1 MWTMTLKGCR
11 KIISIAITKVKTSKY
26 GGYLQMCTFFSTILL
41 IETSETMQEFRRIG
55 TLYAHPNMFLL
66 NPIPSV
72 HNCGTV
78 INIQRFGLLH
88 MSNVLDNTA
97 SPKACRRR
105 RRKGGMVTLWPA
117 SSPPP
122 RGTFKEKLR
131 TNLDILRTPTFE
143 FVLMSLRVFL
153 KGAFRRWRGYT
164 KGWLGGEHCYMSEQL
179 KDAL

>member
-1 MWTMTLKGCR
+1 
-11 KIISIAITKVKTSKY
+11 
-26 GGYLQMCTFFSTILL
+26 MCTFFSTILL

-78 INIQRFGLLH
+78 INIQRFRLLH

-105 RRKGGMVTLWPA
+105 RRKGGMVTL
-117 SSPPP
+117 
-122 RGTFKEKLR
+122 
-131 TNLDILRTPTFE
+131 
-143 FVLMSLRVFL
+143 
-153 KGAFRRWRGYT
+153 
-164 KGWLGGEHCYMSEQL
+164 
-179 KDAL
+179 